1 MTDPVEV
8 MPASPERL
16 STAGSRSTRTSGNS
30 SKTANDH
37 GKDKDGKGTWA
48 EGDYAYEYVQ
58 LAQVGNELRLTSTPF
73 TTQSTSRRPGPRPF
87 YLHRLCYDITWV
99 WC

>member
-37 GKDKDGKGTWA
+37 GKDKDGTWA